1 MNINQNRKNCFMS
14 HHRESN
20 GPPSE
25 QRSQTLASLQVGQDI
40 QGTVKNITNYGAFID
55 IGGIDGLLH
64 ITDMAWKRVG
74 HPSDIVAVGDVLTV
88 RVLSV
93 DKGKER
99 ISLGLKQFEENPW
112 DKIVKDITPGSTIPG
127 TISNITDYGMFV
139 TIAKGVDG
147 LVHISEVAG
156 DGRIDNLHHMFNVGQ
171 EIDVKVLN
179 VDKDKRRVSLSLK

>member
-1 MNINQNRKNCFMS
+1 MS
-14 HHRESN
+14 HSREFN
-20 GPPSE
+20 GPSSE
-25 QRSQTLASLQVGQDI
+25 QRSTTLATLQVGQDI
-40 QGTVKNITNYGAFID
+40 QGTVKNITNYGAFVD

-74 HPSDIVAVGDVLTV
+74 HPSDIVAVGDKVTV
-88 RVLSV
+88 KVLSV

-99 ISLGLKQFEENPW
+99 VSLGLKQLEDNPW
-112 DKIVKDITPGSTIPG
+112 DKLIQDITPGSTIQG

-147 LVHISEVAG
+147 LVHITEVPS

-171 EIDVKVLN
+171 EVDVKVLSI
-179 VDKDKRRVSLSLK
+179 DKDKRRISLSLK